1 MASGNHHLPQQ
12 RPHIANSSA
21 VLPIASLCAMAEP
34 KTNQSSSGGLP
45 ESDTLDED
53 ALRKMIATEFSG
65 EGFYNALAD
74 RIDNAEAA
82 KLLRNNGK
90 EEAGHARRLLRALSL
105 KVGHDVDPTPEMLT
119 PTAIQVPDSISP
131 GLLSTIR
138 DAEVEGD
145 LSYQRWAE
153 NESDPQVARLLRL
166 NGREESIHAGRVE
179 QVMALLTPPQ
189 AAFDPA

>member
-1 MASGNHHLPQQ
+1 M
-12 RPHIANSSA
+12 
-21 VLPIASLCAMAEP
+21 CAMAESES
-34 KTNQSSSGGLP
+34 NGSSSGGLP

-53 ALRKMIATEFSG
+53 ALRTMIATEFSG

-82 KLLRNNGK
+82 RLLRNNGK

-105 KVGHDVDPTPEMLT
+105 KVGHEVEPTPEMLS
-119 PTAIQVPDSISP
+119 PTAIQLPDSISP
-131 GLLSTIR
+131 GLLSTIK
-138 DAEVEGD
+138 DAELEGD

-153 NESDPQVARLLRL
+153 NEADPQVARLLRL

-189 AAFDPA
+189 VALGPA

>member
-1 MASGNHHLPQQ
+1 MDCKPDAL
-12 RPHIANSSA
+12 IAPKGRAAHS
-21 VLPIASLCAMAEP
+21 IATLCVMAES
-34 KTNQSSSGGLP
+34 KSDRSASGGLP
-45 ESDTLDED
+45 ESDTLDEG
-53 ALRKMIATEFSG
+53 ALRTMFTTELGG
-65 EGFYNALAD
+65 EDFYNALAD
-74 RIDNAEAA
+74 RIGNEEAA

-119 PTAIQVPDSISP
+119 PSAMQLPDSISP
-131 GLLSTIR
+131 RLLSTIK
-138 DAEVEGD
+138 DAELEGD

-179 QVMALLTPPQ
+179 QVMALLTSPQ
-189 AAFDPA
+189 ATFDPA

>member
-1 MASGNHHLPQQ
+1 
-12 RPHIANSSA
+12 
-21 VLPIASLCAMAEP
+21 MAESE
-34 KTNQSSSGGLP
+34 TDASSSGGLP

-53 ALRKMIATEFSG
+53 ALRAMIATEFSG

-74 RIDNAEAA
+74 RVENAEAA

-105 KVGHDVDPTPEMLT
+105 KVGHEVEPTPEMLT
-119 PTAIQVPDSISP
+119 PTAIQLPDSISP
-131 GLLSTIR
+131 RLLSTIR

-153 NESDPQVARLLRL
+153 NEADPQVARLLRL
-166 NGREESIHAGRVE
+166 NGREESIHARRVE
-179 QVMALLTPPQ
+179 HVMVLLSAPQIAL
-189 AAFDPA
+189 DPA